1 MSKNSNDPQNNQLNN
16 AQIGYYDENGN
27 FIQGGYYDEEGNFI
41 SGSYYDEN
49 GNLIQNGYTD
59 QEGNFIPGSNGSSN
73 NDLTPAGY
81 YDTNGFFIITGYY
94 DQNGNYVE
102 DNSYSSNNINNE
114 PYNQGENFGQFN
126 NQTNNFQGNN
136 YNDVDNNIRT
146 DERASEKVY
155 KKKKSKL
162 RFIVPLLLVCI
173 IATGLYYF
181 KFYKKDDK
189 VVHLDQYKVELA
201 AYGTNRNGKVDVN
214 ITEVPEV
221 KDADENIK
229 KFLRKPEVKYSPK
242 ENLGN
247 GSKVDVEITLN
258 KEEAK
263 KKGLQVTGSFKRT
276 LTVTGL
282 SEENS
287 SKKEEKKSTSNTL
300 WNKEKSNKL
309 YQYVKEWEK
318 TLNQNY
324 KEYTIDKKVNYNGL
338 HLPGDTEK
346 VGQAHLVL
354 EGDKLINMKWS
365 PEGNIK
371 DVYNI
376 VAVYSDIENVRGPA
390 SHLYYFTILN
400 GEPIVLV
407 TEQNQGNDKKY
418 LYFKRTANVYLQEE
432 FEKIVKG
439 E

>member
-1 MSKNSNDPQNNQLNN
+1 MKNRNNNQNNEMNSNQN
-16 AQIGYYDENGN
+16 GYYDENSN
-27 FIQGGYYDEEGNFI
+27 FIQGGYYDQGGNFV
-41 SGSYYDEN
+41 SGGYYD
-49 GNLIQNGYTD
+49 QD
-59 QEGNFIPGSNGSSN
+59 GNFIPEDYYTPN

-81 YDTNGFFIITGYY
+81 YDTNGFFIVTGYY
-94 DQNGNYVE
+94 DQDGNYVE
-102 DNSYSSNNINNE
+102 DNSYSSNNVNNGQ
-114 PYNQGENFGQFN
+114 YNQGGNFVSF
-126 NQTNNFQGNN
+126 TDPGNN
-136 YNDVDNNIRT
+136 YNGNSIDNSVRNAENCIEEET
-146 DERASEKVY
+146 

-162 RFIVPLLLVCI
+162 GYLVALLLVCI
-173 IATGLYYF
+173 IAAGIYYF
-181 KFYKKDDK
+181 KFYNKDLK
-189 VVHLDQYKVELA
+189 VVHIDQYKVELA

-214 ITEVPEV
+214 ITEIPEV
-221 KDADENIK
+221 KDTDENIK

-242 ENLGN
+242 ENLEN

-258 KEEAK
+258 KEEAE
-263 KKGLQVTGSFKRT
+263 KKGLKLTGSFKRT

-287 SKKEEKKSTSNTL
+287 SKKEEKKSTSNTI
-300 WNKEKSNKL
+300 WNKEKGNKL

-318 TLNQNY
+318 TLDQNY
-324 KEYTIDKKVNYNGL
+324 KEYTIDNKVNYYGL

-346 VGQAHLVL
+346 VGKSRLVL

-365 PEGNIK
+365 PEGNQK

-407 TEQNQGNDKKY
+407 TEQNQGNDKAY
-418 LYFKRTANVYLQEE
+418 LYFKRTANVYLQEG

>member
-1 MSKNSNDPQNNQLNN
+1 MKNRDNNQSNDMNNYQN
-16 AQIGYYDENGN
+16 GYYDENGN
-27 FIQGGYYDEEGNFI
+27 FIPDGYY
-41 SGSYYDEN
+41 
-49 GNLIQNGYTD
+49 D
-59 QEGNFIPGSNGSSN
+59 QEGNFIPGDYYTP
-73 NDLTPAGY
+73 NDNLTPAGY

-94 DQNGNYVE
+94 DKNGNFAPV
-102 DNSYSSNNINNE
+102 SNPGNN
-114 PYNQGENFGQFN
+114 Y
-126 NQTNNFQGNN
+126 QGNN
-136 YNDVDNNIRT
+136 NSTDGNNRNPQN
-146 DERASEKVY
+146 RNEKEP
-155 KKKKSKL
+155 KEKKSKL
-162 RFIVPLLLVCI
+162 GYLVALLLVCI
-173 IATGLYYF
+173 IAIGIYYF
-181 KFYKKDDK
+181 KFYNKDSK
-189 VVHLDQYKVELA
+189 VVHVDQYKVELA
-201 AYGTNRNGKVDVN
+201 AYGTNRNGKVDIN

-242 ENLGN
+242 ENLEN

-258 KEEAK
+258 KEEAE
-263 KKGLQVTGSFKRT
+263 KKGLKVTGSFKRT

-287 SKKEEKKSTSNTL
+287 SKKEEKNSTSNTL

-324 KEYTIDKKVNYNGL
+324 KEYTIDNKVNYYGL
-338 HLPGDTEK
+338 QLPGDTENI
-346 VGQAHLVL
+346 GQARLVL
-354 EGDKLINMKWS
+354 EGDKLVSMKWS
-365 PEGNIK
+365 PEGNQK

-376 VAVYSDIENVRGPA
+376 VAVYSDIENVVGPA

-418 LYFKRTANVYLQEE
+418 LYFKRTANVYLQEG

-439 E
+439 

>member
-1 MSKNSNDPQNNQLNN
+1 MKNRNNNQNNEMNN
-16 AQIGYYDENGN
+16 N
-27 FIQGGYYDEEGNFI
+27 
-41 SGSYYDEN
+41 
-49 GNLIQNGYTD
+49 QNGYYD
-59 QEGNFIPGSNGSSN
+59 QEGNYIP
-73 NDLTPAGY
+73 
-81 YDTNGFFIITGYY
+81 FGYY
-94 DQNGNYVE
+94 DQNGNYI
-102 DNSYSSNNINNE
+102 SNGY
-114 PYNQGENFGQFN
+114 YNQDGKFIPNGYYDLNGNFIQYNYDQNDNNYTPAGYYDQNGYFMVTGYYDQDGNYVEIDQSNFDQGAN
-126 NQTNNFQGNN
+126 NQNDQFTDDNRNNDFLGNSNYANVNQGNN
-136 YNDVDNNIRT
+136 EAEVEAN
-146 DERASEKVY
+146 
-155 KKKKSKL
+155 KKNKPNKKSSKIG
-162 RFIVPLLLVCI
+162 FIVALLLVCVL
-173 IATGLYYF
+173 AAGVYYF
-181 KFYKKDDK
+181 KFYNKDSK
-189 VVHLDQYKVELA
+189 VVHIDQYKVELA
-201 AYGTNRNGKVDVN
+201 ASGINRTGKVDVK

-242 ENLGN
+242 ENLEN

-258 KEEAK
+258 KEEAE
-263 KKGLQVTGSFKRT
+263 KKGLKLTGSFKRT

-287 SKKEEKKSTSNTL
+287 SKKEEKKSTSNTP

-346 VGQAHLVL
+346 VGQTRLVL

-376 VAVYSDIENVRGPA
+376 VAVYSDIENVVGPA

-439 E
+439 

>member
-1 MSKNSNDPQNNQLNN
+1 MKNRNNNQNNEMNN
-16 AQIGYYDENGN
+16 NQNDYYDENGN
-27 FIQGGYYDEEGNFI
+27 YIQGGYYDQ
-41 SGSYYDEN
+41 D
-49 GNLIQNGYTD
+49 
-59 QEGNFIPGSNGSSN
+59 GNFIPDSYYAPN

-94 DQNGNYVE
+94 DQDGNYVE

-114 PYNQGENFGQFN
+114 QYNQGNNFTPFN
-126 NQTNNFQGNN
+126 DQRNNFQGNN
-136 YNDVDNNIRT
+136 SSLVDDNDR
-146 DERASEKVY
+146 SEKSSFKEEP

-162 RFIVPLLLVCI
+162 GYLVALLLVCI
-173 IATGLYYF
+173 IAVGIYYF
-181 KFYKKDDK
+181 KFYNKDSK
-189 VVHLDQYKVELA
+189 VVHIDQYKVELA

-229 KFLRKPEVKYSPK
+229 KFLRKPEIKYSPK
-242 ENLGN
+242 ENLKN
-247 GSKVDVEITLN
+247 GGKVDVEITLN
-258 KEEAK
+258 KEEAE
-263 KKGLQVTGSFKRT
+263 KKGLKVTGSFKRT

-287 SKKEEKKSTSNTL
+287 SKKEEKNSTSNTL

-324 KEYTIDKKVNYNGL
+324 KEYTIDNKVNYYGL
-338 HLPGDTEK
+338 DLPGDTEK
-346 VGQAHLVL
+346 VGKSRLVL

-365 PEGNIK
+365 PEGNQK

-376 VAVYSDIENVRGPA
+376 VAVYSDIENVVGPA

-439 E
+439 

>member
-1 MSKNSNDPQNNQLNN
+1 MKNRNNDQNNEMNN
-16 AQIGYYDENGN
+16 NQNGYYDENGN
-27 FIQGGYYDEEGNFI
+27 YIQDGYYDQDGNFI
-41 SGSYYDEN
+41 SGGYYD
-49 GNLIQNGYTD
+49 QD
-59 QEGNFIPGSNGSSN
+59 GNFIPDSYFAPN

-81 YDTNGFFIITGYY
+81 YDTNGFFITTGYY
-94 DQNGNYVE
+94 DQDGNYVE

-114 PYNQGENFGQFN
+114 QYNQGSNFAPFN
-126 NQTNNFQGNN
+126 DQRNNFQGNN
-136 YNDVDNNIRT
+136 NSLVDDNVRS
-146 DERASEKVY
+146 DENSFKEEL

-162 RFIVPLLLVCI
+162 GYLVALLLVCI
-173 IATGLYYF
+173 IAASIYYF
-181 KFYKKDDK
+181 KFYNKDSK
-189 VVHLDQYKVELA
+189 VVHIDQYKVELA

-242 ENLGN
+242 ENLEN

-258 KEEAK
+258 REEAE
-263 KKGLQVTGSFKRT
+263 KKGLKLAGSFKRT

-287 SKKEEKKSTSNTL
+287 SKKEEKKSTNNAL

-324 KEYTIDKKVNYNGL
+324 KEYTIDNKVNYYGL
-338 HLPGDTEK
+338 QLPGDTEK
-346 VGQAHLVL
+346 IGQARLVL
-354 EGDKLINMKWS
+354 EGDKLVSMKWS
-365 PEGNIK
+365 PEGNQK

-418 LYFKRTANVYLQEE
+418 VYFKRTANVYLQEG

>member
-1 MSKNSNDPQNNQLNN
+1 MKNRNNNQNNEMNN
-16 AQIGYYDENGN
+16 N
-27 FIQGGYYDEEGNFI
+27 
-41 SGSYYDEN
+41 
-49 GNLIQNGYTD
+49 QNGYYD
-59 QEGNFIPGSNGSSN
+59 QEGNYIP
-73 NDLTPAGY
+73 
-81 YDTNGFFIITGYY
+81 FGYY
-94 DQNGNYVE
+94 DQNGNYI
-102 DNSYSSNNINNE
+102 SNGY
-114 PYNQGENFGQFN
+114 YNQDGKFIPNGYYDLNGNFIQYNYDQNDNNYTPAGYYDQNGYFMVTGYYDQDGNYVEIDQSNFDQGAN
-126 NQTNNFQGNN
+126 NQNDQFTDDNRNNDFLGNSNYANVNQGNN
-136 YNDVDNNIRT
+136 EAEVEAN
-146 DERASEKVY
+146 
-155 KKKKSKL
+155 KKNKPNKKSSKIG
-162 RFIVPLLLVCI
+162 FIVALLLVCVL
-173 IATGLYYF
+173 AAGVYYF
-181 KFYKKDDK
+181 KFYNKDSK
-189 VVHLDQYKVELA
+189 VVHIDQYKVELA
-201 AYGTNRNGKVDVN
+201 ASGTNRTGKVDVN

-242 ENLGN
+242 ENLEN

-258 KEEAK
+258 KEEAE
-263 KKGLQVTGSFKRT
+263 KKGLKITGSFKRT

-346 VGQAHLVL
+346 VGQARLVL

-376 VAVYSDIENVRGPA
+376 VAVYSDIENVRGSA

-418 LYFKRTANVYLQEE
+418 LYFKKTANVYLQEE

-439 E
+439 

>member
-1 MSKNSNDPQNNQLNN
+1 MSKNSNDPQNNLLNN

-27 FIQGGYYDEEGNFI
+27 FIQGVYH
-41 SGSYYDEN
+41 
-49 GNLIQNGYTD
+49 D
-59 QEGNFIPGSNGSSN
+59 QDGNFIPDDHYAPN

-242 ENLGN
+242 ENLEN

-309 YQYVKEWEK
+309 YRYVKEWEK

-346 VGQAHLVL
+346 VGQARLVL

-376 VAVYSDIENVRGPA
+376 VAVYSDIENIRGSA

-439 E
+439 

>member
-1 MSKNSNDPQNNQLNN
+1 MSKNSNDPQNNLLNN

-27 FIQGGYYDEEGNFI
+27 FIQGGYYDQ
-41 SGSYYDEN
+41 D
-49 GNLIQNGYTD
+49 
-59 QEGNFIPGSNGSSN
+59 GNFIPDDHYAPN

-94 DQNGNYVE
+94 DQDGNYVE

-114 PYNQGENFGQFN
+114 QYNQGENFGQFN

-189 VVHLDQYKVELA
+189 VVHLDQYKVELV

-242 ENLGN
+242 ENLEN

-346 VGQAHLVL
+346 VGQARLVL

-365 PEGNIK
+365 PEGNQK

-376 VAVYSDIENVRGPA
+376 VAVYSDIENVVGPA

-418 LYFKRTANVYLQEE
+418 LYFKKTANVYLQEE

-439 E
+439 

>member
-1 MSKNSNDPQNNQLNN
+1 MKNRDNNQSNDMNNYQN
-16 AQIGYYDENGN
+16 GYYDENGN
-27 FIQGGYYDEEGNFI
+27 FIPDGYY
-41 SGSYYDEN
+41 
-49 GNLIQNGYTD
+49 D
-59 QEGNFIPGSNGSSN
+59 QEGNFIPGDYYTP
-73 NDLTPAGY
+73 NDNLTPAGY

-94 DQNGNYVE
+94 DTNGNFAPV
-102 DNSYSSNNINNE
+102 SNPGNN
-114 PYNQGENFGQFN
+114 Y
-126 NQTNNFQGNN
+126 QGNN
-136 YNDVDNNIRT
+136 NSTDGNNRNPQN
-146 DERASEKVY
+146 RNEKEP
-155 KKKKSKL
+155 KEKKSKL
-162 RFIVPLLLVCI
+162 GYLVALLLVCI
-173 IATGLYYF
+173 IAIGIYYF
-181 KFYKKDDK
+181 KFYNKDSK
-189 VVHLDQYKVELA
+189 VVHIDQYKVELA
-201 AYGTNRNGKVDVN
+201 AYGTNRNGKVDIN

-242 ENLGN
+242 ENLEN
-247 GSKVDVEITLN
+247 GSKVDVEIILN
-258 KEEAK
+258 KEEAE
-263 KKGLQVTGSFKRT
+263 KKGLKVTGSFKRT

-287 SKKEEKKSTSNTL
+287 FKKEEKNSTSNTI

-324 KEYTIDKKVNYNGL
+324 KEYTIDNKVNYYGL
-338 HLPGDTEK
+338 QLPGDTEK
-346 VGQAHLVL
+346 IGQARLVL
-354 EGDKLINMKWS
+354 EGDKLVSMKWS
-365 PEGNIK
+365 PEGNQK

-376 VAVYSDIENVRGPA
+376 VAVYSDIENVVGPA

-418 LYFKRTANVYLQEE
+418 LYFKRTANVYLQEG

-439 E
+439 

>member
-1 MSKNSNDPQNNQLNN
+1 MKNRNNDQNNEMNN
-16 AQIGYYDENGN
+16 NQNGYYDENGN
-27 FIQGGYYDEEGNFI
+27 YIQGGYYDQDGNFI
-41 SGSYYDEN
+41 SGGYYD
-49 GNLIQNGYTD
+49 QD
-59 QEGNFIPGSNGSSN
+59 GNFIPDSYFAPN
-73 NDLTPAGY
+73 NDLTPVGY

-94 DQNGNYVE
+94 DQDGNYVE

-114 PYNQGENFGQFN
+114 QYNQGSNFAPFN
-126 NQTNNFQGNN
+126 DQRNNFQGNN
-136 YNDVDNNIRT
+136 NSLVDDNVR
-146 DERASEKVY
+146 SEESSFKEEP

-162 RFIVPLLLVCI
+162 GYLVALLLVCI
-173 IATGLYYF
+173 IVAGIYYF
-181 KFYKKDDK
+181 KFYNKDSK
-189 VVHLDQYKVELA
+189 VVHIDQYKVELA

-242 ENLGN
+242 ENLEN

-258 KEEAK
+258 KEEAE
-263 KKGLQVTGSFKRT
+263 KKGLKVTGSFKRT

-287 SKKEEKKSTSNTL
+287 SKKEEKNSTSNTP

-324 KEYTIDKKVNYNGL
+324 KEYTIDNKVNYYGL
-338 HLPGDTEK
+338 QLPGDTEK
-346 VGQAHLVL
+346 VGKSRLVL

-365 PEGNIK
+365 PEGNLK

-418 LYFKRTANVYLQEE
+418 LYFKRTANVYLQEG

>member
-1 MSKNSNDPQNNQLNN
+1 MKNRNNNQNNEMNN
-16 AQIGYYDENGN
+16 NQNGYYDGNGN
-27 FIQGGYYDEEGNFI
+27 FIQGGYYDQDGNFI
-41 SGSYYDEN
+41 SGGYYD
-49 GNLIQNGYTD
+49 QD
-59 QEGNFIPGSNGSSN
+59 GNFIPDSYFAPN

-94 DQNGNYVE
+94 DQDGNYVE

-114 PYNQGENFGQFN
+114 QYNQGSNFAPFN
-126 NQTNNFQGNN
+126 DQRNNFQGNN
-136 YNDVDNNIRT
+136 NSLVDDNVR
-146 DERASEKVY
+146 SEESSFKEEP

-162 RFIVPLLLVCI
+162 GYLVALLLVCI
-173 IATGLYYF
+173 IVAGIYYF
-181 KFYKKDDK
+181 KFYNKDSK
-189 VVHLDQYKVELA
+189 VVHIDQYKVELA

-242 ENLGN
+242 ENLEN

-258 KEEAK
+258 KEEAE
-263 KKGLQVTGSFKRT
+263 KKGLKVTGSFKRT

-287 SKKEEKKSTSNTL
+287 SKKEEKKSTNNAL

-324 KEYTIDKKVNYNGL
+324 KEYTIDNKVNYYGL
-338 HLPGDTEK
+338 QLPGDTEK
-346 VGQAHLVL
+346 VGKSRLVL

-365 PEGNIK
+365 PEGNQK

>member
-1 MSKNSNDPQNNQLNN
+1 MKNRNNNQNNEMNN
-16 AQIGYYDENGN
+16 N
-27 FIQGGYYDEEGNFI
+27 
-41 SGSYYDEN
+41 
-49 GNLIQNGYTD
+49 QNGYYD
-59 QEGNFIPGSNGSSN
+59 QEGNYIP
-73 NDLTPAGY
+73 
-81 YDTNGFFIITGYY
+81 FGYY
-94 DQNGNYVE
+94 DQNGNYI
-102 DNSYSSNNINNE
+102 SNGY
-114 PYNQGENFGQFN
+114 YNQDGKFIPNGYYDLNGNFIQYNYDQNDNNYTPAGYYDQNGYFMVTGYYDQDGNYVEIDQSNFDQGAN
-126 NQTNNFQGNN
+126 NQNDQFTDDNRNNDFLGNSNYANVNQGNN
-136 YNDVDNNIRT
+136 EAEVEAN
-146 DERASEKVY
+146 
-155 KKKKSKL
+155 KKNKPNKKSSKIG
-162 RFIVPLLLVCI
+162 FIVALLLVCVL
-173 IATGLYYF
+173 AAGVYYF
-181 KFYKKDDK
+181 KFYNKDSK
-189 VVHLDQYKVELA
+189 VVHIDQYKVELA

-242 ENLGN
+242 ENLEN

-258 KEEAK
+258 KEEAE
-263 KKGLQVTGSFKRT
+263 KKGLKVTGSFKRT

-287 SKKEEKKSTSNTL
+287 SKKEEKKSTNNTL

-346 VGQAHLVL
+346 VGQARLVL

-439 E
+439 

>member
-1 MSKNSNDPQNNQLNN
+1 MSKNSNDPQNNLLNN

-49 GNLIQNGYTD
+49 GNLIQNGYID
-59 QEGNFIPGSNGSSN
+59 QEGNFIPGSYGSSN
-73 NDLTPAGY
+73 DNLIPAGY

-94 DQNGNYVE
+94 DQDGNYVE

-114 PYNQGENFGQFN
+114 QYNQGENFGQFN

-173 IATGLYYF
+173 IAAGLYYF

-242 ENLGN
+242 ENLEN

-258 KEEAK
+258 KEEAE
-263 KKGLQVTGSFKRT
+263 KKGLKVTGSFKRT

-287 SKKEEKKSTSNTL
+287 SKKEEKNSTSNTL

-324 KEYTIDKKVNYNGL
+324 KEYTIDNKVNYYGL
-338 HLPGDTEK
+338 QLPGDTEK
-346 VGQAHLVL
+346 VGKSRLVL

-365 PEGNIK
+365 PEGNQK

-407 TEQNQGNDKKY
+407 TEQNQGNDKAY
-418 LYFKRTANVYLQEE
+418 LYFKRTANVYLQEG

-439 E
+439 

>member
-1 MSKNSNDPQNNQLNN
+1 MKNRNNNQNNEMNN
-16 AQIGYYDENGN
+16 N
-27 FIQGGYYDEEGNFI
+27 
-41 SGSYYDEN
+41 
-49 GNLIQNGYTD
+49 QNGYYD
-59 QEGNFIPGSNGSSN
+59 QEGNYIP
-73 NDLTPAGY
+73 
-81 YDTNGFFIITGYY
+81 FGYY
-94 DQNGNYVE
+94 DQNGNYI
-102 DNSYSSNNINNE
+102 SNGY
-114 PYNQGENFGQFN
+114 YNQDGKFIPNGYYDLNGNFIQYNNYNQNDNNYTPAGYYDQNGYFMVTGYYDQDGNYVETDQSNFDQGAN
-126 NQTNNFQGNN
+126 NQNDQFTDDNRNNDFLGNSNYANVNQGNN
-136 YNDVDNNIRT
+136 EAEVEAN
-146 DERASEKVY
+146 
-155 KKKKSKL
+155 KKNKPNKKSSKIG
-162 RFIVPLLLVCI
+162 FIVALLLVCVL
-173 IATGLYYF
+173 AAGVYYF
-181 KFYKKDDK
+181 KFYNKDSK
-189 VVHLDQYKVELA
+189 VVHIDQYKVELA
-201 AYGTNRNGKVDVN
+201 ASGTNRTGKVDVN

-242 ENLGN
+242 ENLEN

-258 KEEAK
+258 KEEAE
-263 KKGLQVTGSFKRT
+263 KKGLKVTGSFKRT

-287 SKKEEKKSTSNTL
+287 SKKEEKNSTSNTP

-324 KEYTIDKKVNYNGL
+324 KEYTIDNKVNYYGL

-346 VGQAHLVL
+346 VGQARLVL
-354 EGDKLINMKWS
+354 EGDKLVSMKWS
-365 PEGNIK
+365 PEGNQK
-371 DVYNI
+371 DVYNV
-376 VAVYSDIENVRGPA
+376 VAVYSDIENVVGPA

-418 LYFKRTANVYLQEE
+418 LYFKRTANVYLQEG

>member
-1 MSKNSNDPQNNQLNN
+1 MKNRNNDQNNEMNSDQN
-16 AQIGYYDENGN
+16 GYYDENGN
-27 FIQGGYYDEEGNFI
+27 FIQGGYYDQDGNFI
-41 SGSYYDEN
+41 SGGYYD
-49 GNLIQNGYTD
+49 QD
-59 QEGNFIPGSNGSSN
+59 GNFIPDSYFVPN

-94 DQNGNYVE
+94 DQDGNYVE

-114 PYNQGENFGQFN
+114 QYNQGSNFAPLNDQR
-126 NQTNNFQGNN
+126 NNFQGNN
-136 YNDVDNNIRT
+136 SSLVDDNVRS
-146 DERASEKVY
+146 DENSFKEEP

-162 RFIVPLLLVCI
+162 GYLVALLLVCV
-173 IATGLYYF
+173 IAASIYYF
-181 KFYKKDDK
+181 KFYNKDSK
-189 VVHLDQYKVELA
+189 VVHIDQYKVELA

-242 ENLGN
+242 ENLEN

-258 KEEAK
+258 REEAE
-263 KKGLQVTGSFKRT
+263 KKGLKVTGSFKRT

-287 SKKEEKKSTSNTL
+287 SKKEEKKSTNNAL

-338 HLPGDTEK
+338 QLPGDTEK
-346 VGQAHLVL
+346 IGQAHLVL
-354 EGDKLINMKWS
+354 EGDKLVSMKWS

-418 LYFKRTANVYLQEE
+418 VYFKKTANVYLQEG

-439 E
+439 

>member
-1 MSKNSNDPQNNQLNN
+1 MKNRNNDQNNDMNN
-16 AQIGYYDENGN
+16 NQNGYYDENGN
-27 FIQGGYYDEEGNFI
+27 YIQGGYYDQ
-41 SGSYYDEN
+41 D
-49 GNLIQNGYTD
+49 
-59 QEGNFIPGSNGSSN
+59 GNFIPDSYFAPN
-73 NDLTPAGY
+73 NDLTPVGY

-94 DQNGNYVE
+94 DQDGNYVE

-114 PYNQGENFGQFN
+114 QYNQGSNFAPFKDQR
-126 NQTNNFQGNN
+126 NNFQVNN
-136 YNDVDNNIRT
+136 SSLVDDNVR
-146 DERASEKVY
+146 SEESSFKEEP

-162 RFIVPLLLVCI
+162 GYLVALLLVCI
-173 IATGLYYF
+173 IVAGIYYF
-181 KFYKKDDK
+181 KFYNKDSK
-189 VVHLDQYKVELA
+189 VVHIDQYKVELA

-229 KFLRKPEVKYSPK
+229 KFLRKPEVKYLPK
-242 ENLGN
+242 ENLEN

-258 KEEAK
+258 KEEAE
-263 KKGLQVTGSFKRT
+263 KKGLKITGSFKRT

-287 SKKEEKKSTSNTL
+287 SKKEEKKSTNNAL

-324 KEYTIDKKVNYNGL
+324 KEYTIDNKVNYYGL
-338 HLPGDTEK
+338 QLPGDMEK
-346 VGQAHLVL
+346 VGKSRLVL

-365 PEGNIK
+365 PEGNQK

-407 TEQNQGNDKKY
+407 TEQNQGNDKGY
-418 LYFKRTANVYLQEE
+418 LYFKRTANVYLQEG
-432 FEKIVKG
+432 FERIVKG

>member
-1 MSKNSNDPQNNQLNN
+1 MSKNSNDPQNNLLNN

-41 SGSYYDEN
+41 PGGYYDE
-49 GNLIQNGYTD
+49 
-59 QEGNFIPGSNGSSN
+59 EGNFIPDDYYAPN

-94 DQNGNYVE
+94 DQDGNYVE

-114 PYNQGENFGQFN
+114 QYNQGENFGQFN

-136 YNDVDNNIRT
+136 SSLVDDNVRS
-146 DERASEKVY
+146 DENSINEEP

-162 RFIVPLLLVCI
+162 GYLVALLLVCI
-173 IATGLYYF
+173 IAACIYYF
-181 KFYKKDDK
+181 KFYNKDSK
-189 VVHLDQYKVELA
+189 VVHIDQYKVELA

-242 ENLGN
+242 ENLEN

-258 KEEAK
+258 KEETK

-338 HLPGDTEK
+338 NLPGDTEK
-346 VGQAHLVL
+346 VGQARLVL

-418 LYFKRTANVYLQEE
+418 LYFKKTANVYLQEE

-439 E
+439 